1 MDHVTA
7 MPLGLELAP
16 GKRRRIL
23 AIDPGTERSAWLV
36 LDGGVRRFGIDP
48 NDELLTRL
56 RGGMIGPEV
65 VVIEQFEG
73 FGMAVGRE
81 VFETIH
87 WSGRFQEA
95 AEHAPRATADRPP
108 AQVVGLTRRKVKI
121 AICHDTKAKDPNIR
135 AALIERFGGPDA
147 IRKGGPLY
155 GVAKDVWSALAIAV
169 TYADQEGIALDIGGA
184 S

>member
-1 MDHVTA
+1 MDHVA
-7 MPLGLELAP
+7 VPLGLELSV
-16 GKRRRIL
+16 GIRRRIL

-36 LDGGVRRFGIDP
+36 LDGHVQRFGIEP
-48 NDELLTRL
+48 NDELLRRL
-56 RGGMIGPEV
+56 RGGMIRPEV
-65 VVIEQFEG
+65 VVIEQIEG
-73 FGMAVGRE
+73 YGMTVGRE

-95 AEHAPRATADRPP
+95 AEHAPRERPAPP
-108 AQVVGLTRRKVKI
+108 AVVGLTRRKVKI

-135 AALIERFGGPDA
+135 AALIERFGGEA
-147 IRKGGPLY
+147 CIRKGGALY

-169 TYADQEGIALDIGGA
+169 TYADQEGIALDVGGA